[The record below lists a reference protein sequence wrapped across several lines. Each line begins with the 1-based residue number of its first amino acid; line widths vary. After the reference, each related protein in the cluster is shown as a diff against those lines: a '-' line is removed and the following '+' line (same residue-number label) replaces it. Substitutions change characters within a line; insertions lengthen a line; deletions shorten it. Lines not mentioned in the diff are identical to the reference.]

1 MARFSMRT
9 MLAPI
14 DGNGQYR
21 RATIPGDDPGVAAGR
36 PALNRTDRM
45 PAHTRQKKARTVV
58 RAKER
63 PLAEDVTTPHNT
75 AQNECRIPI
84 RTSACVCVVD
94 GVKL

>member
-1 MARFSMRT
+1 MVNTVEPSF
-9 MLAPI
+9 PV
-14 DGNGQYR
+14 
-21 RATIPGDDPGVAAGR
+21 TIPGAVATR
-36 PALNRTDRM
+36 PALAGRISC
-45 PAHTRQKKARTVV
+45 PLAPGKKKARTSV